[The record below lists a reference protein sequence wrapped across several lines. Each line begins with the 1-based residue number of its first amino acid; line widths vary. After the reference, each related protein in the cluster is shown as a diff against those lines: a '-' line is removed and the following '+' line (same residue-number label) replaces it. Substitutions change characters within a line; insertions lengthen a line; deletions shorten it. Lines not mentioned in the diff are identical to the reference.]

1 MARAVLVL
9 TVVLY
14 ARALEITLNLGED
27 DPEARLSFSATD
39 DLPARAMEFASERGL
54 VAGAA
59 RVVEDAMRRR
69 VHRTRAF
76 SPEVPLRAAPF
87 GFDEVEAV
95 LNAQQDVWED
105 LEHEPVLVGA
115 LWPRLRRGQWY
126 SFAKARD
133 FYQTV
138 RRRRCF

>member
-76 SPEVPLRAAPF
+76 SLAA
-87 GFDEVEAV
+87 ARSSS
-95 LNAQQDVWED
+95 
-105 LEHEPVLVGA
+105 
-115 LWPRLRRGQWY
+115 RL
-126 SFAKARD
+126 
-133 FYQTV
+133 
-138 RRRRCF
+138 RRRRCVVVCAACVRGQEDGDGDPSNKPATSASGTTDFEAPESAPAPRAAGNWGF

>member
-76 SPEVPLRAAPF
+76 SLEVPGCAPRSF

-95 LNAQQDVWED
+95 FKHMSKLNHRIDELPSLHV
-105 LEHEPVLVGA
+105 
-115 LWPRLRRGQWY
+115 
-126 SFAKARD
+126 
-133 FYQTV
+133 
-138 RRRRCF
+138 

>member
-59 RVVEDAMRRR
+59 RVVEDAMRRAR
-69 VHRTRAF
+69 PSDALVLARGPR
-76 SPEVPLRAAPF
+76 LRAA
-87 GFDEVEAV
+87 
-95 LNAQQDVWED
+95 
-105 LEHEPVLVGA
+105 LV
-115 LWPRLRRGQWY
+115 RL
-126 SFAKARD
+126 
-133 FYQTV
+133 
-138 RRRRCF
+138 